1 MTLEYVLL
9 TVIAGLLFMTTLTKA
24 PKKAFQDGGVRLA
37 ARVETQIATG
47 SGFKAYPTG
56 ATNEDKRVPWVE
68 KE

>member
-9 TVIAGLLFMTTLTKA
+9 MTVAGVVFMSTLMKA
-24 PKKAFQDGGVRLA
+24 PKSAFQNGGVRLA

-47 SGFKAYPTG
+47 NGFKPYPTG
-56 ATNEDKRVPWVE
+56 ASANDKRVPWIE